1 MRWTSRAE
9 GRAEVSHF
17 GLMAAY
23 AGLVSLF
30 FALLWKRT
38 RREQVRLFLQLFLGM
53 MGGALILAWLMYILP
68 TAPPAPIP

>member
-1 MRWTSRAE
+1 MS
-9 GRAEVSHF
+9 
-17 GLMAAY
+17 AY

-53 MGGALILAWLMYILP
+53 MGGALIIAWLMYMLP
-68 TAPPAPIP
+68 SAPPAPIP